1 MTVRMATIAV
11 FALSLI
17 ALPTV
22 GHAFSP
28 EAQQMCSGDAFR
40 LCSAQIPNVSKITE
54 CMMRQR
60 ASLSAGCRA
69 VMDRD
74 LAQQSKRTASN

>member
-1 MTVRMATIAV
+1 MTVRIAGIAV

-17 ALPTV
+17 ALPTA

-40 LCSAQIPNVSKITE
+40 LCSAEIQTY
-54 CMMRQR
+54 Q
-60 ASLSAGCRA
+60 G
-69 VMDRD
+69 
-74 LAQQSKRTASN
+74 